1 MGQSQ
6 NSSSARN
13 EHASKKT
20 KRAGNGRDMKTIITE
35 LKERL
40 ELVDKGQLPYCE
52 TDADKVAMYAS
63 QEAELDAMVA
73 VAKNLKRDLATERA
87 SYEACIDAARRAA

>member
-1 MGQSQ
+1 MRKKVENSCCNNLAMGYDV
-6 NSSSARN
+6 A
-13 EHASKKT
+13 
-20 KRAGNGRDMKTIITE
+20 MKTIITE

-73 VAKNLKRDLATERA
+73 AAKNLKRDLATERA
-87 SYEACIDAARRAA
+87 SYEACINAARRAA

>member
-1 MGQSQ
+1 
-6 NSSSARN
+6 
-13 EHASKKT
+13 
-20 KRAGNGRDMKTIITE
+20 MKTIITE

-73 VAKNLKRDLATERA
+73 AAKNLKRDLANERA
-87 SYEACIDAARRAA
+87 SYEACIAARKAA